1 LAEAKGV
8 EIMSSRRTFLCLAL
22 VVAST
27 LAGTSTYARAA
38 AQTPALLTMLPGTWN
53 CTFHGPKG
61 TRTST
66 LTFSSANSSW
76 LQDSSK
82 VSAYGGNP
90 AHEGVGLL
98 GYDNKKDQYVGMG
111 GNTLPGG
118 DWGMGTAKAS
128 PTATTMTFVG
138 AYPPDPTHETTAYT
152 FTASSVT
159 WHDAWTEKGKA
170 MSGHGTC
177 TKQ

>member
-1 LAEAKGV
+1 V
-8 EIMSSRRTFLCLAL
+8 NPRWIFLSLAL
-22 VVAST
+22 AVAAAV
-27 LAGTSTYARAA
+27 AGTSTFARAA

-53 CTFHGPKG
+53 CTYHGPKG
-61 TRTST
+61 TQTST
-66 LTFSSANSSW
+66 ITFTSVNSSW
-76 LQDSSK
+76 LQNTEKDG
-82 VSAYGGNP
+82 AYGKDP

-118 DWGMGTAKAS
+118 EWGMGTAKAS

-138 AYPPDPTHETTAYT
+138 AYPPDPTHETTAYVFSPT
-152 FTASSVT
+152 SVT
-159 WHDAWTEKGKA
+159 WHDAWTEKGKP
-170 MSGHGTC
+170 MTGHGSC